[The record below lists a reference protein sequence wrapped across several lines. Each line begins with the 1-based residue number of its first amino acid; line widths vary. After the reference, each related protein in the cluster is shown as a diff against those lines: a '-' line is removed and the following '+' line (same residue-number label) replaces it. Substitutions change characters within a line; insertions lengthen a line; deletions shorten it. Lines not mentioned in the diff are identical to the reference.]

1 MSQSIQDKH
10 ARSTATPSP
19 QLASAQARQLFAET
33 RAASLE
39 LIDGLSEADACA
51 QSMVDASP
59 AKWHL
64 GHSSWF
70 VEAFL
75 LKPALRGYR
84 DHNASY
90 GKLFNSHFNSIG
102 AQFPRA
108 KRGILTR
115 PSLTQV
121 LAYGD
126 YVDQA
131 MAQLLAG
138 SIAPARIKLVQLAV
152 AHEQQ
157 HQELLLTDIKH
168 LFAQNPLCPTYRPVP
183 SVSLKKMASGRLTYV
198 KHDAG
203 LVEIGHDPA
212 NGFGGGFDCETPRHQ
227 AFVAPFEIAS
237 HPVTNGDWA
246 EFIADGGYKAPDHW
260 LRDGWARL
268 TSESWQAPLYWQKSG
283 RNWKHMTLHGLQ
295 PVDMTQPVCHI
306 SFYEADAYARWS
318 GKRLPSEQEW
328 EIAASHASITPG
340 LEKPAIS
347 LTPAPASNGFFGD
360 VWEWTSSPYTAYPG
374 YTPAK
379 GALGEY
385 HGKFMSGQM
394 VMRGGSHLSA
404 PGHVSARMRKYCAPQ
419 KRWQVAGLRLAQDC

>member
-318 GKRLPSEQEW
+318 GKTTAQRAGMGNRRKPRQHHTGVGKACHILDPCPSQQW
-328 EIAASHASITPG
+328 I
-340 LEKPAIS
+340 
-347 LTPAPASNGFFGD
+347 F
-360 VWEWTSSPYTAYPG
+360 WRC
-374 YTPAK
+374 
-379 GALGEY
+379 LG
-385 HGKFMSGQM
+385 
-394 VMRGGSHLSA
+394 V
-404 PGHVSARMRKYCAPQ
+404 
-419 KRWQVAGLRLAQDC
+419 DI